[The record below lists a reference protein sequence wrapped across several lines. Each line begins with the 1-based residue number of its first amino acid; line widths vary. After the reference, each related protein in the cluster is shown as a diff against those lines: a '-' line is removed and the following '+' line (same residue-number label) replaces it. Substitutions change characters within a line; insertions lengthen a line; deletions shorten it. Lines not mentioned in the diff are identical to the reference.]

1 MFSRFSVRKPMT
13 VLVGVII
20 AIVLGVVAFSRMTPD
35 LLPNINLPYAVIVT
49 TYPGATPE
57 EVEEQVTRPIEQ
69 AMAALDHVEQVTSV
83 SRENSSQVMLQLTD
97 DANMDTLTADI
108 RERLNAVSG
117 SWDDMVGTPYIMK
130 INPSM
135 LPVTVA
141 AVEMEDMDHVELTN
155 LLDSE
160 LMLRLEGIEGVASIS
175 VSGNVEES
183 IAVHLR
189 QDKID
194 SVNARMKAKLDQK
207 FGDAQKELDESG
219 QEIEEGIREAEE
231 QAGTLAGQRQQLE
244 QGQSALVQQTGQAQ
258 GQLISKK
265 VEIEST
271 KAQIAAQLTTMAES
285 ETKLKA
291 SKEQLTTLKA
301 SLGQL
306 KEQLAAID
314 QGIAGLQELI
324 AGHAAL
330 TQQQAQ
336 LQEQLVGLEEGS
348 EEAAAVQLQLEQVA
362 AQITASEAG
371 FGAFGTT
378 AAQAAGKLEEMNTG
392 RATVATA
399 LEEARTMAQ
408 AGGVDPDNID
418 GALAEAEKGL
428 AQLQAGRAQLET
440 TKKQLESGGVTVDQ
454 ALQELSRQQ
463 TSGMMQISAGLSQ
476 IMAGQS
482 AISSAQAQ
490 LESAKEQLGAAQEDF
505 DAQKKTA
512 YENAQLEITM
522 DMVSGILSAQN
533 FSMPA
538 GYIDQDGVR
547 CMVRVGDKLESANDL
562 KGLLLFD
569 TGEEGIGKIYL
580 RDVAD
585 VKTESNAEELYAK
598 INGQDGLVLSFTKQ
612 STYSTAQVSKNILAR
627 FQKLS
632 QEYEGLSFTTL
643 SDQGDYIY
651 IVVDTVLQ
659 NLVLGAALAVLI
671 LLLFLKDL
679 RPTVVIAF
687 SIPISLLV
695 AIVLMYFSGVTLN
708 VISLSGLAV
717 GVGMLVDNSVVVI
730 ENIYRLRNEGL
741 SSAKASVQ
749 GAIQVTGAIIASTF
763 TTVCV
768 FLPIVFVEGVTR
780 QLFTDMA
787 LTIGYSL
794 LASLFVAVTLVPA
807 MTSSV
812 LKNAAPKEHR
822 IFDRVL
828 GGYGKVAAF
837 SLRHKWV
844 SLGLALVLLVASVSL
859 ALSRGFIF
867 MPSMS
872 GNQLT
877 VSFTLPNEDQEE
889 YSFEDRTEMAD
900 QIGERILE
908 LDYVTTVGAMASGSS
923 GGDMAGMMMGGGDGV
938 SIYVLLDQNGNI
950 KDSEAAKEIEEACA
964 DLDCT
969 VEAQGAMDMSAY
981 MSAMS
986 GSGVEVK
993 LNGDDMDA
1001 LIQAAQEL
1009 EEVLGEVEGVETVES
1024 DLEDSTPE
1032 LRIVVDKN
1040 KAMENGLTT
1049 AQVYQSVS
1057 QAITESGTATAITV
1071 EGFSQDVVAVHPKEG
1086 QMNESYLKS
1095 LTVPS
1100 TDRLTGKTQE
1110 IPLIRIADFEERQ
1123 SLNAISREN
1132 QSRVLTVTASLAE
1145 GYNISLVSQEAEKAL
1160 ADYQA
1165 PEGVSLKMAGENE
1178 TIMEAMVQLAEMA
1191 ALAILIIYLIMVI
1204 QFQSL
1209 LLPFIVMFTIPL
1221 AFTGGF
1227 LGLYLWGM
1235 EVSVVS
1241 MIGFIMLAGIIVN
1254 NGIVLIDYINQ
1265 LRLEGMERREAILL
1279 AGRTRMRPIL
1289 MTVLTTV
1296 LGLVFMGMAT
1306 GLGAEMMQPIA
1317 IVCIGGLLYATLMTL
1332 FVVPAMY
1339 DILAKKELRKVEV

>member
-13 VLVGVII
+13 VLVGVVI

-49 TYPGATPE
+49 AYPGATPE

-155 LLDSE
+155 LLDTE

-207 FGDAQKELDESG
+207 FGDAQKELDDNS

-244 QGQSALVQQTGQAQ
+244 QGQSALAQQTGQAQ

-271 KAQIAAQLTTMAES
+271 KAQIAAQLTTMGES

-306 KEQLAAID
+306 KEQLATID

-330 TQQQAQ
+330 TQQQAL
-336 LQEQLVGLEEGS
+336 LQEQLAGLEEGS

-378 AAQAAGKLEEMNTG
+378 AAQASGKLEEMNAG

-512 YENAQLEITM
+512 YENAQLELPWIW
-522 DMVSGILSAQN
+522 S
-533 FSMPA
+533 P
-538 GYIDQDGVR
+538 
-547 CMVRVGDKLESANDL
+547 
-562 KGLLLFD
+562 
-569 TGEEGIGKIYL
+569 
-580 RDVAD
+580 
-585 VKTESNAEELYAK
+585 
-598 INGQDGLVLSFTKQ
+598 
-612 STYSTAQVSKNILAR
+612 
-627 FQKLS
+627 
-632 QEYEGLSFTTL
+632 
-643 SDQGDYIY
+643 
-651 IVVDTVLQ
+651 
-659 NLVLGAALAVLI
+659 
-671 LLLFLKDL
+671 
-679 RPTVVIAF
+679 AF
-687 SIPISLLV
+687 SPPKISLCLP
-695 AIVLMYFSGVTLN
+695 
-708 VISLSGLAV
+708 VIS
-717 GVGMLVDNSVVVI
+717 
-730 ENIYRLRNEGL
+730 
-741 SSAKASVQ
+741 
-749 GAIQVTGAIIASTF
+749 
-763 TTVCV
+763 
-768 FLPIVFVEGVTR
+768 TR
-780 QLFTDMA
+780 
-787 LTIGYSL
+787 
-794 LASLFVAVTLVPA
+794 
-807 MTSSV
+807 
-812 LKNAAPKEHR
+812 
-822 IFDRVL
+822 
-828 GGYGKVAAF
+828 
-837 SLRHKWV
+837 
-844 SLGLALVLLVASVSL
+844 
-859 ALSRGFIF
+859 
-867 MPSMS
+867 
-872 GNQLT
+872 
-877 VSFTLPNEDQEE
+877 
-889 YSFEDRTEMAD
+889 
-900 QIGERILE
+900 
-908 LDYVTTVGAMASGSS
+908 
-923 GGDMAGMMMGGGDGV
+923 
-938 SIYVLLDQNGNI
+938 
-950 KDSEAAKEIEEACA
+950 
-964 DLDCT
+964 
-969 VEAQGAMDMSAY
+969 
-981 MSAMS
+981 
-986 GSGVEVK
+986 
-993 LNGDDMDA
+993 
-1001 LIQAAQEL
+1001 
-1009 EEVLGEVEGVETVES
+1009 
-1024 DLEDSTPE
+1024 
-1032 LRIVVDKN
+1032 
-1040 KAMENGLTT
+1040 
-1049 AQVYQSVS
+1049 
-1057 QAITESGTATAITV
+1057 
-1071 EGFSQDVVAVHPKEG
+1071 
-1086 QMNESYLKS
+1086 
-1095 LTVPS
+1095 
-1100 TDRLTGKTQE
+1100 
-1110 IPLIRIADFEERQ
+1110 
-1123 SLNAISREN
+1123 
-1132 QSRVLTVTASLAE
+1132 
-1145 GYNISLVSQEAEKAL
+1145 
-1160 ADYQA
+1160 
-1165 PEGVSLKMAGENE
+1165 
-1178 TIMEAMVQLAEMA
+1178 
-1191 ALAILIIYLIMVI
+1191 
-1204 QFQSL
+1204 
-1209 LLPFIVMFTIPL
+1209 
-1221 AFTGGF
+1221 
-1227 LGLYLWGM
+1227 
-1235 EVSVVS
+1235 
-1241 MIGFIMLAGIIVN
+1241 
-1254 NGIVLIDYINQ
+1254 
-1265 LRLEGMERREAILL
+1265 
-1279 AGRTRMRPIL
+1279 
-1289 MTVLTTV
+1289 
-1296 LGLVFMGMAT
+1296 T
-1306 GLGAEMMQPIA
+1306 GLGAWF
-1317 IVCIGGLLYATLMTL
+1317 GLGISWKAPTT
-1332 FVVPAMY
+1332 
-1339 DILAKKELRKVEV
+1339 